1 MSGHQ
6 YTAYMVNDELNQFP
20 EMQEGSLDWIMAR
33 VNSEKFS
40 IFDFSVK
47 GSKIIIRVNSVI
59 FEILEKNPGIHP

>member
-6 YTAYMVNDELNQFP
+6 YTADMANDDLNQLL

-40 IFDFSVK
+40 IFSFAVK

-59 FEILEKNPGIHP
+59 F

>member
-1 MSGHQ
+1 
-6 YTAYMVNDELNQFP
+6 MVNDELNQFP

-40 IFDFSVK
+40 ILDFAVK

-59 FEILEKNPGIHP
+59 F